1 MKITAQEEYGLRC
14 ALQFACAE
22 ASDSLTIPEIAERE
36 GLSTAYVA
44 KLLNLLRQAG
54 LINSARGRSGGY
66 TLGRPRDQISVQ
78 EVLGALGSPTWESAS
93 CSRYSGTL
101 QMCVRSTSCA
111 VRSLWGTI
119 DTMVNQLLRS
129 ITLADLLDSEV
140 QTAIRFR
147 LQREGIVEPL
157 AGILGRIPGV
167 PGAQARCGM
176 AGGAV
181 PGTEIMERPEPSGKG
196 TSS

>member
-14 ALQFACAE
+14 ALQFARAG
-22 ASDSLTIPEIAERE
+22 AADSLTIPEIAERE

-66 TLGRPRDQISVQ
+66 TLTRPRDQISIQ
-78 EVLGALGSPTWESAS
+78 EILGALGSPTWESAS
-93 CSRYSGTL
+93 CSRYPGTL
-101 QMCVRSTSCA
+101 EMCVRSTGCA

-119 DTMVNQLLRS
+119 DTMVNQLLKS

-147 LQREGIVEPL
+147 LQREEILQPL
-157 AGILGRIPGV
+157 AGILGRV
-167 PGAQARCGM
+167 PGSPEAQAQCAA
-176 AGGAV
+176 AGIAAASAETL
-181 PGTEIMERPEPSGKG
+181 PGTESTGKAG
-196 TSS
+196 RS